1 MKYEP
6 LPVPLDARP
15 GLRSWLAAQLRQI
28 ADALAEPSVRTLHL
42 EPRAA
47 APARFA
53 DGDLV
58 YADGSNWDPGSGE
71 GFYGREGGAW
81 VKL

>member
-6 LPVPLDARP
+6 TVIPLDARP
-15 GLRSWLAAQLRQI
+15 GLRTWLAAQLRNI
-28 ADALAEPSVRTLHL
+28 ADALTEPSVRTLHV
-42 EPRAA
+42 ETRAA
-47 APARFA
+47 APEKYA

-58 YADGSNWDPGSGE
+58 YANGTDWDPGSGE
-71 GFYGREGGAW
+71 GFYGRVGGAW